1 MSPRASWKGSVKVH
15 AASFAAALY
24 PAVTASAGISLHGIN
39 SQTGNRLKCD
49 WIDSVSGQSVAKEN
63 RAKGYDIGN
72 GQCLKI
78 EDHELAAI
86 KTEDTKTI
94 EIKKFVPSSD
104 LDFRYFDATYYLA
117 AADHPAAQSLAELRA
132 TLQRSK
138 LVAFGQGTLFGRARW
153 LFIQPFQAGLACVI
167 LRASHEVRDLQ
178 DQFDA
183 PKADVASKAS
193 HDLLRTVRSMS
204 GRLASDELTDDYQS
218 ALLELI
224 RSKLKPK
231 TAQGIRSGDRS
242 SPKHLATK
250 VRQSSRRRARE
261 FSI

>member
-1 MSPRASWKGSVKVH
+1 MSSKASWKGSVKVH

-39 SQTGNRLKCD
+39 SKTSNRLKCD

-117 AADHPAAQSLAELRA
+117 AADHPAARSVAELLA

-138 LVAFGQGTLFGRARW
+138 LVAFGQATLFGRARW
-153 LFIQPFQAGLACVI
+153 LFIQPFQAGLACVT

-178 DQFDA
+178 DQYNAPTADVA
-183 PKADVASKAS
+183 PKASR
-193 HDLLRTVRSMS
+193 DLLRTIRSMS
-204 GRLASDELTDDYQS
+204 GRLSTDELADNYQS
-218 ALLELI
+218 ALSELI
-224 RSKLKPK
+224 RRKLQPK
-231 TAQGIRSGDRS
+231 TAHGVQSGDRTR
-242 SPKHLATK
+242 PKDLASK
-250 VRQSSRRRARE
+250 VRQSSRTRASE
-261 FSI
+261 FAT